1 MCPVL
6 CQIPGPPAWAAVLL
20 CLILGGAGL
29 LLELY
34 EQRRVGTWPNLP
46 RLVLMPLIGVALGAG
61 ISLGLQRWGP
71 VSVRAWGTMLMFGFI
86 GGMAWALWDSRND
99 DEIDA
104 DTLIDVTLAI
114 LIGAVIG
121 SRLLAVALNWG
132 DFAASPIDVFKV
144 WEGGLSFHGGLL
156 GGIAGC
162 GLYVWRRGLSFPR
175 VADLLT
181 PSIAIGYAFT
191 RVGCFL
197 NGCCHGA
204 PSDLPWAIA
213 LPHIAG
219 AGGDAIPR
227 HPAQLYAALGSLVIF
242 GVLLLIRKHIRQAGH
257 LFLSYLIIY
266 SGLRFIVENY
276 RKGASAELFGPI
288 PALTVAQFA
297 SICIAIG
304 MGALMFFTRARPDAA
319 EEETPEAAEA
329 STETHD

>member
-181 PSIAIGYAFT
+181 PSMRSATHSRASAASSTAAATARRATCRGPSLSPTSREPAAMPSRGTPRSST
-191 RVGCFL
+191 R
-197 NGCCHGA
+197 
-204 PSDLPWAIA
+204 PS
-213 LPHIAG
+213 
-219 AGGDAIPR
+219 
-227 HPAQLYAALGSLVIF
+227 
-242 GVLLLIRKHIRQAGH
+242 
-257 LFLSYLIIY
+257 
-266 SGLRFIVENY
+266 
-276 RKGASAELFGPI
+276 GAS
-288 PALTVAQFA
+288 
-297 SICIAIG
+297 
-304 MGALMFFTRARPDAA
+304 
-319 EEETPEAAEA
+319 
-329 STETHD
+329 